1 MLKNLT
7 IKNYAIIDEL
17 NIDFNK
23 GFNVFTGETGAGK
36 SIIVGALSLLNQGK
50 ADSSIIRTG
59 QNKAIIEGVF
69 DIEEYMKPL
78 LDEVDIDYD
87 DELIIRRTISS
98 DNKNSIRIN
107 ECNVT
112 LNFLN
117 NLFNEYIDIHSQRDS
132 QYLLNK
138 KNHLSLLDKYAHNIK
153 LVNEYKIEF
162 NKYNGLLNEYND
174 LLNNTYNEKEIE
186 YYRFDFK
193 ELEDAKLNIDEENDL
208 ISKEKL
214 YKDSEKYIN
223 LLANVINLYEDD
235 NSIKDRLN
243 SLIKEINIDD
253 EEIMNVRENIKNLYY
268 SLNDEIEKFKNKLS
282 LITDEDINIEYIE
295 ERLFTYSKLK
305 RKHNTDINGL
315 IVLKD
320 ELKNKLAFFEDK
332 DSVLN
337 EKLAALNKQKNIA
350 LLLAKKIDTQRK
362 ESALTLEKEIVMQ
375 CEELMLNNIIFK
387 VNINEVELNAN
398 GIDDVEFYIS
408 LNKGEDLKPLKNVA
422 SGGEISRLMLAL
434 KTIFT
439 RLSNSILVVFDEID
453 TGVSGKVALSMGKK
467 MKQISKDTQTL
478 AITHLAPVAA
488 CADNHYYIYK
498 TNESNTKVKEL
509 SKQEI
514 IEELASISSTESS
527 QKAIDAAK
535 ELYKLAQE

>member
-36 SIIVGALSLLNQGK
+36 SIIVGALSLLSQGK

-78 LDEVDIDYD
+78 LDEADIDYE

-117 NLFNEYIDIHSQRDS
+117 NLFNEHIDIHSQRDS

-138 KNHLSLLDKYAHNIK
+138 KNHLSLLDKYAHNSK

-162 NKYNGLLNEYND
+162 NKYNELLNEYND
-174 LLNNTYNEKEIE
+174 LLNNTYNDKEIE

-253 EEIMNVRENIKNLYY
+253 EEIMNVRENIQNLYY

-315 IVLKD
+315 IFLKD

-332 DSVLN
+332 DNVLN
-337 EKLAALNKQKNIA
+337 EKLAALNKQKDIA
-350 LLLAKKIDTQRK
+350 LLLAKKINTQRK

-375 CEELMLNNIIFK
+375 CEELMLNNVIFK